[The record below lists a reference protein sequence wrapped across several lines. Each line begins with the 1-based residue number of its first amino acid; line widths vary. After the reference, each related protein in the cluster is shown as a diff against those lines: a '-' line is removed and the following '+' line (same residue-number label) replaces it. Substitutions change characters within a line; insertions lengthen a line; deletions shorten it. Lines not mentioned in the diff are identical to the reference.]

1 LDTENFKN
9 EIVEVLKEKKAKDLI
24 SIEVRDVTTLTDY
37 FVICTGTSDRHR
49 KSMADDVQEKAE
61 ALGMTV
67 SMPVEGY
74 NQAKWIL
81 IDCMDVV
88 VNIFE
93 KETRSR
99 YNLEKLWSDGVLE
112 EIRENN
118 NKEVLSSTEN
128 SAV

>member
-1 LDTENFKN
+1 MDTENIKN
-9 EIVEVLKEKKAKDLI
+9 EIVNVLKDKKAKDLI
-24 SIEVRDVTTLTDY
+24 SIDVKDVTTLTDY

-74 NQAKWIL
+74 NQSKWIL

-118 NKEVLSSTEN
+118 KEEKK
-128 SAV
+128 